1 MRKSNSCLF
10 SNSFFFPDRY
20 LTANQTDAIM
30 SFVSAAEVVLFHP
43 PCHFIPSFRP
53 ATVRNLQQQNG
64 FLSGRRRYHHQPVT
78 IRRWICNPNDVH
90 VLSYPCMVHTI
101 KEINE
106 GVDDNLTPDPSLD
119 TSTTLPLAGPLQIQT
134 VVRGK
139 KRGLLRILARRP
151 VWTYL
156 VS

>member
-1 MRKSNSCLF
+1 
-10 SNSFFFPDRY
+10 
-20 LTANQTDAIM
+20 M
-30 SFVSAAEVVLFHP
+30 SSISAGEVAFFHP
-43 PCHFIPSFRP
+43 PCQFNSSFRP
-53 ATVRNLQQQNG
+53 ATIRHLQRQNG
-64 FLSGRRRYHHQPVT
+64 FLSGRRQYYNQPVT
-78 IRRWICNPNDVH
+78 IRRWICNPNNVH
-90 VLSYPCMVHTI
+90 VLTHPCMVHTI

-134 VVRGK
+134 TIHGK

-151 VWTYL
+151 IWTYL